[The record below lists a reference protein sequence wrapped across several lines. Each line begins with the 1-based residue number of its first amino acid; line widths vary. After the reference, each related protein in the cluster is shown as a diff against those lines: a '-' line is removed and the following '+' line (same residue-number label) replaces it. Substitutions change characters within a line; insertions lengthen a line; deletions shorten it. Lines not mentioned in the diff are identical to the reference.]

1 MHGNIRD
8 GRPTL
13 ADLLDGDGIIVAPG
27 AYDVLSAMIVERTG
41 FSCVYMTG
49 NGQTS
54 SALGFPD
61 VGMIGLAEMA
71 ERIRATAQQTTV
83 PLIADAD
90 VGYGSLLMTQR
101 AVREFEAAG
110 AAAIQIEDQLSP
122 KKCGHEPGRILI
134 AAEDMVARVR
144 AACDARRSSRT
155 LIVARCDAR
164 TTHGLDEAL
173 RRGKLYADAGA
184 DVIFIESPESEEE
197 LARVARE
204 IPVPALANM
213 VETGRTPYLS
223 GAELER
229 LGFRVAIYPAT
240 GFLAATGAVAAAM
253 AELKETG
260 LAAGSLERMWTLQQY
275 HDFLSFSDY
284 VAREEGFR
292 AVAQAEATARA
303 TDGTGGDSSG
313 SAG

>member
-1 MHGNIRD
+1 
-8 GRPTL
+8 
-13 ADLLDGDGIIVAPG
+13 
-27 AYDVLSAMIVERTG
+27 
-41 FSCVYMTG
+41 
-49 NGQTS
+49 
-54 SALGFPD
+54 
-61 VGMIGLAEMA
+61 MIGLSEMA

-110 AAAIQIEDQLSP
+110 ASAIQIEDQLSP

-144 AACDARRSSRT
+144 AACAARRSTRT

-173 RRGKLYADAGA
+173 RRGKLYAEAGA
-184 DVIFIESPESEEE
+184 GVVFIESPESEEE
-197 LARVARE
+197 LARIARE
-204 IPVPALANM
+204 LPVPALANM

-253 AELKETG
+253 TELKETG
-260 LAAGSLERMWTLQQY
+260 RAASALERMWTLQQY

-284 VAREEGFR
+284 VARDDGFR
-292 AVAQAEATARA
+292 AAAQAEAAARA
-303 TDGTGGDSSG
+303 TGGTSGESSG
-313 SAG
+313 TAG